1 MDSNINIILIEDF
14 PFMRRIIRDCLLELG
29 FVNILEADDGST
41 GLDIINRGKTE
52 LIISDYDL
60 PDMSGIELLKV
71 IQSSDGLKDIPFL
84 MVVKETQADEITGLL
99 DPETQDFIIKP
110 FTAEMLGRKIEMLLG
125 ESTR

>member
-14 PFMRRIIRDCLLELG
+14 PFMRRIIRNCLLELG

-41 GLDIINRGKTE
+41 GLDIINREKAE

-71 IQSSDGLKDIPFL
+71 VQSSDELKDIPFL
-84 MVVKETQADEITGLL
+84 MVMKETQADEIFNLL

-110 FTAEMLGRKIEMLLG
+110 FTADMLGRKIEMLLG
-125 ESTR
+125 ESSR

>member
-14 PFMRRIIRDCLLELG
+14 PFMRRIIRNCLLELG

-41 GLDIINRGKTE
+41 GLDIMNRKKAE

-71 IQSSDGLKDIPFL
+71 VQSSDELKDIPFL
-84 MVVKETQADEITGLL
+84 MVTKETQVDEIFGLI

-110 FTAEMLGRKIEMLLG
+110 FTADMLGRKIEMLLG
-125 ESTR
+125 ESSR

>member
-14 PFMRRIIRDCLLELG
+14 PFMRRTIRNCLLELG

-41 GLDIINRGKTE
+41 GLDIINRERAE

-71 IQSSDGLKDIPFL
+71 VQSSDGLKDIPFL
-84 MVVKETQADEITGLL
+84 MVMKETQSDEIAGLL

-110 FTAEMLGRKIEMLLG
+110 FTTDMLGRKIEMLLG
-125 ESTR
+125 ESSR

>member
-14 PFMRRIIRDCLLELG
+14 PFMRRIIRNCLLELG
-29 FVNILEADDGST
+29 FVNIQEADDGST
-41 GLDIINRGKTE
+41 GLDIINREKAE

-71 IQSSDGLKDIPFL
+71 VQSSDELKDIPFL
-84 MVVKETQADEITGLL
+84 MVMKETQADEIIGLL

-110 FTAEMLGRKIEMLLG
+110 FTADMLGRKIEMLLG
-125 ESTR
+125 ESSR

>member
-14 PFMRRIIRDCLLELG
+14 PFMRRIIRNCLLELG

-41 GLDIINRGKTE
+41 GLDIINRKQAE

-71 IQSSDGLKDIPFL
+71 VQSSDGLKDIPFL
-84 MVVKETQADEITGLL
+84 MVTKETQADEIIGLL

-110 FTAEMLGRKIEMLLG
+110 FTADMLGRKIEKLLG
-125 ESTR
+125 ES

>member
-14 PFMRRIIRDCLLELG
+14 PFMRRIIKNCLLELG

-41 GLDIINRGKTE
+41 GLDIINREKAE

-71 IQSSDGLKDIPFL
+71 VQSSDKLKDIPFL
-84 MVVKETQADEITGLL
+84 MVIKEAQADEIVHLL
-99 DPETQDFIIKP
+99 DSETQDLIIKP
-110 FTAEMLGRKIEMLLG
+110 FTADMLGRKIEMLFG
-125 ESTR
+125 D

>member
-84 MVVKETQADEITGLL
+84 MVVKETQADEMTGLL
-99 DPETQDFIIKP
+99 DPESQDFIIKP
-110 FTAEMLGRKIEMLLG
+110 FTADMLGRKIEMLLG
-125 ESTR
+125 ESPK

>member
-14 PFMRRIIRDCLLELG
+14 PFMRRIIRNCLLELG

-41 GLDIINRGKTE
+41 GLDIINREKAE

-71 IQSSDGLKDIPFL
+71 VQSSDELKDIPFL
-84 MVVKETQADEITGLL
+84 MVMKETQADEIIGLL
-99 DPETQDFIIKP
+99 DQETQDFIIKP
-110 FTAEMLGRKIEMLLG
+110 FTADMLGRKIEMLLG
-125 ESTR
+125 ESSR

>member
-14 PFMRRIIRDCLLELG
+14 PFMRRIIRNCLLELG

-41 GLDIINRGKTE
+41 GLDIINRKKAE

-71 IQSSDGLKDIPFL
+71 VQSSDELKDIPFL
-84 MVVKETQADEITGLL
+84 MVTKETQADEIIGLI
-99 DPETQDFIIKP
+99 DQETQDFIIKP
-110 FTAEMLGRKIEMLLG
+110 FTADMLGRKIEMLLG
-125 ESTR
+125 ESSR